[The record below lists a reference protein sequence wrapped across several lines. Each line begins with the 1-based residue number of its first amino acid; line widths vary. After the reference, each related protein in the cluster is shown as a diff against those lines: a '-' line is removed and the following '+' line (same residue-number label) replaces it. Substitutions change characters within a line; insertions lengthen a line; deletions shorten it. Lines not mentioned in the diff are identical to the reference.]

1 MIFNN
6 IRNEKGISKKRSAA
20 SFGEPKLCVKEIN
33 PFEGVCSLEKG
44 ALVLNMESN
53 GTALQTRNGAK
64 ILASIG
70 TAEAECFDG
79 GKYVFKK
86 GTSLCLFDTSSGEAF
101 TAFEDMP
108 AEGACVIYHLHG
120 CFAAFCEN
128 GSVYTVSDSTPYTA
142 KVSSL
147 YLPIIY
153 KISVNEQEKMES
165 LNYLTE
171 YCRIYASVSSGNT
184 CELPKEFLLD
194 PDFWEVETT
203 AGASI
208 PKESIGFNAHED
220 GGATIVG
227 RSINSN
233 FYITVRLKHD
243 ENGVFTDY
251 DKIEKARSLFFSPLG
266 SLAFASA
273 EEKKTVLV
281 CYGGEFEAEFA
292 ALLFDERFYVEEKN
306 MLMCKNTERI
316 TSILRYSEEYL
327 VFSPHYIRKMSL
339 AEDKTGENR
348 FSVSV
353 ENFKYD
359 VGCDMPKSAVCADD
373 KIIYANSK
381 AGVFYIDRFG
391 FSQRDMSRNVS
402 ANIENGE
409 NGIFAWGEDM
419 LAGAKAVICGGKYY
433 LCVGGVFYIWDFLY
447 GVPSSGTEKIAESR
461 KMRWT
466 LATGLSCERILGSDV
481 NKFYFITEEGELSCI
496 GVGTSFL
503 DPDAESVYKSEPIC
517 LAPFGKSVAF
527 KLCLIAACAKEAS
540 VRCFFD
546 GEEASSKYTLRASGE
561 KADVYEIFPEKRYC
575 RNFAFSV
582 SSFGALKIEN
592 ARIEWY

>member
-1 MIFNN
+1 MSFNN
-6 IRNEKGISKKRSAA
+6 IRNEKGISKKRSTAYSA
-20 SFGEPKLCVKEIN
+20 ENKLGVREITSFDGA
-33 PFEGVCSLEKG
+33 FSLESG
-44 ALVLNMESN
+44 ALILNMEQS
-53 GTALQTRNGAK
+53 GTSLQTRNGAK

-70 TAEAECFDG
+70 EVQAECFDD
-79 GKYVFKK
+79 GKYVFKQ
-86 GTSLCLFDTSSGEAF
+86 GASLCLFDTSSGEAF

-108 AEGACVIYHLHG
+108 TDGACVIYHLHG

-128 GSVYTVSDSTPYTA
+128 GAVYTVSDSAPYEGKTY
-142 KVSSL
+142 SL

-153 KISVNEQEKMES
+153 KITVNEQERMES

-171 YCRIYASVSSGNT
+171 YCRIYASVSSGKT

-203 AGASI
+203 AGAAI
-208 PKESIGFNAHED
+208 PKDSIGFNAHED

-227 RSINSN
+227 RSLNSN
-233 FYITVRLKHD
+233 FYVTVRLKRD

-251 DKIEKARSLFFSPLG
+251 DKIEKVRSLFFSPLG

-273 EEKKTVLV
+273 EEKKTALV
-281 CYGGEFEAEFA
+281 CYGGEYEAEFA
-292 ALLFDERFYVEEKN
+292 ALLLDENFYVEEKN
-306 MLMCKNTERI
+306 LLICKNTERI

-339 AEDKTGENR
+339 AEDENAEKR

-409 NGIFAWGEDM
+409 NGLFAIEEDE
-419 LAGAKAVICGGKYY
+419 LANAKAVICGGKYY
-433 LCVGGVFYIWDFLY
+433 LCAGGVFYVWDFLY
-447 GVPSSGTEKIAESR
+447 GVPSSGTEKIAESK

-481 NKFYFITEEGELSCI
+481 NKFYFITEEGELSCLCA
-496 GVGTSFL
+496 GTSFSEA
-503 DPDAESVYKSEPIC
+503 DGESVYKSEPLC
-517 LAPFGKSVAF
+517 LAPFGNAVVF
-527 KLCLIAACAKEAS
+527 KLCLTVACAKDAS

-546 GEEASSKYTLRASGE
+546 GEESSAKYTLRTSGG
-561 KADVYEIFPEKRYC
+561 KADVYEIFPEKRFC

-582 SSFGALKIEN
+582 SSLGAMKLEG